1 MPCLLV
7 RSHLSTS
14 NNISTSLAERNLDRL
29 CFLAMAYAWP
39 DAYGNKGW
47 GKRKGWGTQSKGKK
61 GSHKGD
67 WWDDAQQEDRPQ
79 EDAHTHTGRIWAR
92 YQFPKAILKASAGQD
107 GSAFVK
113 DSKRS
118 ASDDV
123 FLAAKSLKSLLTPD
137 STHLLRRPGVGVS
150 EAAGSIQAGADVLGS
165 LPDIELDVLAGIF
178 QEPELQG
185 ALAQLNTVDSSV
197 QHDSKDVRAAVAVV
211 FDVLSRTP
219 RLKELAQKLTIAS
232 SRLYLMGTALLPLLL
247 CAEDPAWW
255 VSQIPEGVSDSA
267 SVRDWRK
274 KGKDETKMQKAIA
287 AMLCEKLDEDH
298 ERGRGN
304 NASALFTKKDTRR
317 RASPAGSTDGSKA
330 SSTSSSRKHKKKNKA
345 KKSKKSSSSATKTK
359 KAEKKQKKKSKKDD
373 PSESTEQ
380 RTAGK
385 KHKPPAPGSHPKKLG
400 RRPADAVAVLQ
411 IHRINAIAADGRAVV
426 KEDTPVDEVAL
437 DEAEETVAA
446 AVARLME
453 AQGSLSDAPNWEI
466 RAMNDDF
473 ILREMQPDVTLARN
487 CTKVALV
494 RKGG

>member
-1 MPCLLV
+1 
-7 RSHLSTS
+7 
-14 NNISTSLAERNLDRL
+14 
-29 CFLAMAYAWP
+29 MAYAWP

-330 SSTSSSRKHKKKNKA
+330 
-345 KKSKKSSSSATKTK
+345 
-359 KAEKKQKKKSKKDD
+359 EKKQKKKSKKDD

>member
-330 SSTSSSRKHKKKNKA
+330 
-345 KKSKKSSSSATKTK
+345 
-359 KAEKKQKKKSKKDD
+359 EKKQKKKSKKDD